1 MTTVT
6 LYGRKDCCL
15 CDDARDVLKRAQATH
30 AFVLE
35 ELDIETDERLLRTY
49 LEKIPVVAID
59 GVERFE
65 LIVDATELKRLLCRV
80 QVQ

>member
-6 LYGRKDCCL
+6 LYGREDCCL

-30 AFVLE
+30 PFVLE
-35 ELDIETDERLLRTY
+35 ELDIETDERLLRAY
-49 LEKIPVVAID
+49 LERIPVVAID

-65 LIVDATELKRLLCRV
+65 LIVDAAELERLLCRV